1 MMKVIVF
8 GGSGYLGSNIAKL
21 INGDEVAYYSRHK
34 SEELDKA
41 GHKWFEGDI
50 LDADKVAEA
59 VKGYDM
65 VINASGVWDESEQK
79 HYDVTVNGTKNIV
92 SAMKKN
98 DSDQRLVFISAINV
112 HYGSFEYFRTR
123 RIAEDNVDLY
133 KNHLNVRASI
143 VYGRNDPLTAKL
155 IKLSDQR
162 VKLPFGKS
170 LSPVYVDDFVK
181 VIENSG
187 KINGALYLNSFE
199 KLSLADMVNMIREK
213 RGMRPLPVKNRPG
226 GIQKAVD
233 GIAQTGILSAER
245 VKMLLLDYY
254 RDTTQLTRW
263 VKEPMTY
270 SKYLDEVLKA

>member
-1 MMKVIVF
+1 MKVIVF

-21 INGDEVAYYSRHK
+21 INADEVAYYSRHK

-41 GHKWFEGDI
+41 GHKWFEGDV
-50 LDADKVAEA
+50 LNEEKVSEA

-65 VINASGVWDESEQK
+65 VINATGVWDEKEQK
-79 HYDVTVNGTKNIV
+79 HYEVTVNGTKNIV
-92 SAMKKN
+92 NAMKKN
-98 DSDQRLVFISAINV
+98 DADQRLVFISAINV
-112 HYGSFEYFRTR
+112 HYGSFEYFRTK

-143 VYGRNDPLTAKL
+143 VYGRGDPLTSQL
-155 IKLSDQR
+155 IKLSEQR
-162 VKLPFGKS
+162 IKLPFGKS
-170 LSPVYVDDFVK
+170 LAPVYVDDFVK

-187 KINGALYLNSFE
+187 SINGALYLNSFE
-199 KLSLADMVNMIREK
+199 KISLADMINMIREK
-213 RGMRPLPVKNRPG
+213 RGMRPLAVKTRPG
-226 GIQKAVD
+226 GIEKAVQS
-233 GIAQTGILSAER
+233 IENTGILSSER

>member
-8 GGSGYLGSNIAKL
+8 GGSGYLGSNIVRL

-34 SEELDKA
+34 SEDLDKG
-41 GHKWFEGDI
+41 GHKWIEGDI
-50 LDADKVAEA
+50 LDAEKVAEA
-59 VKGYDM
+59 VKDYDM
-65 VINASGVWDESEQK
+65 VINASGVWDESDQK
-79 HYDVTVNGTKNIV
+79 HYDVTVTGTKNIV
-92 SAMKKN
+92 NAMKKN
-98 DSDQRLVFISAINV
+98 DADQRLVFISAINV

-133 KNHLNVRASI
+133 KNHLNVRTSI

-155 IKLSDQR
+155 IKLSEQKL
-162 VKLPFGKS
+162 KLPFGKS
-170 LSPVYVDDFVK
+170 VSPVYVDDFVK

-187 KINGALYLNSFE
+187 SINGAVYLNSFE
-199 KLSLADMVNMIREK
+199 KLSFAEMVNLIREK
-213 RGMRPLPVKNRPG
+213 RGMSPLPVKDRPG
-226 GIQKAVD
+226 AVKKAVEA
-233 GIAQTGILSAER
+233 IERTGILSAER

-254 RDTTQLTRW
+254 RDTSQLTRW